1 MESASRCLR
10 NLLSRWVLSA
20 ALAVLFSAPVMS
32 AQVIE
37 FESGGL
43 SYKALTHNG
52 FTIMFAPLPLQIRD
66 WAILQI
72 SISNGSPVSWTVKPD
87 DFRFE
92 RDGHSVPA
100 LPAGTVVNIM
110 RDHAG
115 RNDVTKLVTAYEA
128 TLYGNAQIHSTNGY
142 EARRQSAMADIGST
156 RLKAAA
162 AASAIVLASTKLL
175 PGQSTDGAIFY
186 PNNGK
191 PLPAGQLVVH
201 AAGEDFV
208 FSIEPEVR
216 PTK

>member
-1 MESASRCLR
+1 MGSPSRVAR
-10 NLLSRWVLSA
+10 SILLLLA
-20 ALAVLFSAPVMS
+20 AILVGGAG

-43 SYKALTHNG
+43 KYKTLTHNG
-52 FTIMFAPLPLQIRD
+52 FTIMFAPLPLQVRD
-66 WAILQI
+66 WAILQV
-72 SISNGSPVSWTVKPD
+72 SISNGSPVSWTVKPE

-92 RDGHSVPA
+92 HNGRGIQA
-100 LPAGTVVNIM
+100 LQAGTVVNLV

-142 EARRQSAMADIGST
+142 EARRQSALAEVGST

-162 AASAIVLASTKLL
+162 AASAIVLAPTKLL
-175 PGQSTDGAIFY
+175 PGQSTDGAVFY

-191 PLPAGQLVVH
+191 PLGAGQLTVH

-208 FSIEPEVR
+208 FQLEVELHSTR
-216 PTK
+216 